1 MDYEIVELP
10 ARTVVGLTVRASNNS
25 PEEGAVIG
33 QLWARFLGEGLDR
46 SIPETRIE
54 PYGCFALYYGYDF
67 SDMSYDLLVGC
78 QTDAEAPEGMARQ
91 EIPAGR
97 YAKVEIRGG
106 DCVTSVQEVWEAVW
120 ADEEA
125 HRAARLH
132 RGLRGVPARRGH
144 GLRRHRRLPGVEIAG
159 KGKGRNPSS
168 TKSGGMEAK
177 GAAVAGQQAVA

>member
-1 MDYEIVELP
+1 MYK
-10 ARTVVGLTVRASNNS
+10 R
-25 PEEGAVIG
+25 
-33 QLWARFLGEGLDR
+33 QGLDR

-120 ADEEA
+120 ADEELTA
-125 HRAARLH
+125 QRAFTVDFEAY
-132 RGLRGVPARRGH
+132 
-144 GLRRHRRLPGVEIAG
+144 LPGEDMACADIDVYLAL
-159 KGKGRNPSS
+159 K
-168 TKSGGMEAK
+168 
-177 GAAVAGQQAVA
+177 